1 MDKDKTVN
9 ETCETAE
16 VNKSEEVDIKDEGA
30 QDNQENQENQKS
42 SEATGQE
49 TEVSE
54 NSEIESLKAS
64 LEEKTKRCDEYKD
77 MLQRLAAE
85 FDNYKKRTAREKE
98 ALYFDALSDVV
109 SEFLPV
115 IDNIERAINACKSE
129 NSQES
134 MLEGIEL
141 INRQVKE
148 TLKKL
153 GVEQIDCVG
162 KRFDPNLHEAVMHIE
177 DDTYEQNVVV
187 EEFQKGYI
195 FKDKVIRHS
204 IVKVAN

>member
-16 VNKSEEVDIKDEGA
+16 VGKNEEVDRN
-30 QDNQENQENQKS
+30 DNETQENV
-42 SEATGQE
+42 EATEQK
-49 TEVSE
+49 TEVCD

-64 LEEKTKRCDEYKD
+64 LEDKTKQCDEYKD
-77 MLQRLAAE
+77 MIQRLAAE

-115 IDNIERAINACKSE
+115 IDNIERAIKACKSE
-129 NSQES
+129 NTKES

-141 INRQVKE
+141 INRQVNE

-153 GVEQIDCVG
+153 GVMPIECVG
-162 KRFDPNLHEAVMHIE
+162 KEFDPNLHEAVMHIE
-177 DDTYEQNVVV
+177 DESYEQNVVV

-195 FKDKVIRHS
+195 CKDKVIRHS

>member
-16 VNKSEEVDIKDEGA
+16 VGKNEEVDRN
-30 QDNQENQENQKS
+30 DNETQENV
-42 SEATGQE
+42 EATEQK
-49 TEVSE
+49 TEVCD

-64 LEEKTKRCDEYKD
+64 LEDKTKQCDEYKD
-77 MLQRLAAE
+77 MIQRLAAE

-129 NSQES
+129 NTQES

-141 INRQVKE
+141 ISRQVKE

-153 GVEQIDCVG
+153 GVEPIECVG
-162 KRFDPNLHEAVMHIE
+162 KKFDPNLHEAVMHIE

-195 FKDKVIRHS
+195 CKDKVIRHS

>member
-9 ETCETAE
+9 EAYETAE
-16 VNKSEEVDIKDEGA
+16 IDKNEEVDIKDGGT
-30 QDNQENQENQKS
+30 QEDVKTTE
-42 SEATGQE
+42 QE
-49 TEVSE
+49 TETSE
-54 NSEIESLKAS
+54 KSEIESLKAS
-64 LEEKTKRCDEYKD
+64 LEDKTKQCDEYKD

-129 NSQES
+129 NTQES

-141 INRQVKE
+141 ISRQVKE

-153 GVEQIDCVG
+153 GVEPIECVG
-162 KRFDPNLHEAVMHIE
+162 KKFDPNLHEAVMHIE

-195 FKDKVIRHS
+195 CKDKVIRHS